1 MKQRIKIFLA
11 VWAAIL
17 LVMAVAHPIW
27 MAVEPQYTWGDLA
40 DVPAV
45 VWYGLA
51 MDLSMSAYIVSPVL
65 LLIVASIWVVRPW
78 MAKALR
84 IYLWVEASLIAV
96 GYVLDAVLYPYWG
109 FRLDVTPWFYFVTSP
124 SSAMASLPW
133 YAEVGVVALMA
144 VLALAIGLW
153 MRIVVRRFGLPTQP
167 CSPLRRRIWMTVVW
181 LMVCGVMIIPIRG
194 GITVSTMSPAR
205 AFFSEDMRLN
215 HAAINPLFSF
225 LYSFSHTDDLGSQFR
240 YMDTK
245 EASAEVDAL
254 FHRPAVHTDSVA
266 PAYGL
271 SLKVARPDVYI
282 VILESFSAELM
293 PSLGGRA
300 VAVNLDSIA
309 RTGALWTRFYAES
322 FRTDRALTTIL
333 GGYPAQPSTS
343 LLRYINKFDK
353 IPTLST
359 VLAANG
365 YRTAYY
371 YGGDINFTNLR
382 AYLRATSYA
391 RLVCD
396 KSFPVGERLSKWG
409 VHDGPVFDRALSD
422 IAARTGSTPT
432 LTVIQTSSSHEPFE
446 VPFGRFPQDKRLNAF
461 SYADACLGRFVRRLR
476 DSGAWERALVVIV
489 PDHWGA
495 WPQGLEDR
503 MRRHHVPLVMTG
515 GALAGTPVT
524 VDKIGSQSGIATTI
538 LRLMGIRDALPF
550 GRDLLDTGT
559 AGFGYVSEPSW
570 FGLVTE
576 RGLSVVSTDTGATLQ
591 GDSADVHAAKAL
603 VQSIYT
609 DLSKR

>member
-1 MKQRIKIFLA
+1 MKQRIRMFLA

-27 MAVEPQYTWGDLA
+27 MAVEPQYTWA
-40 DVPAV
+40 DMAQVPV
-45 VWYGLA
+45 VLWHGLS
-51 MDLSMSAYIVSPVL
+51 MDASMSAYFVAPIL
-65 LLIVASIWVVRPW
+65 LLIVTSVWYMRPW
-78 MAKALR
+78 MSKALR
-84 IYLWVEASLIAV
+84 IYLWAISVIIAM
-96 GYVLDAVLYPYWG
+96 GYMLDAVLYPYWG

-133 YAEVGVVALMA
+133 YAELGVVALMA
-144 VLALAIGLW
+144 VLTLAIGLW
-153 MRIVVRRFGLPTQP
+153 MRLVVRRFGLPEQP
-167 CSPLRRRIWMTVVW
+167 CRPLRRRIWMTVVW
-181 LMVCGVMIIPIRG
+181 LAVCGIMIIPIRG
-194 GITVSTMSPAR
+194 GVTVSTMSPGR
-205 AFFSEDMRLN
+205 AFFSQDMRLN
-215 HAAINPLFSF
+215 HAAVNPLFSF
-225 LYSFSHTDDLGSQFR
+225 VYSLSHTDDLAHQFR
-240 YMDTK
+240 YMD
-245 EASAEVDAL
+245 ANVAAAEVDAL
-254 FHRPAVHTDSVA
+254 YHRPAVSADSVA

-271 SLKVARPDVYI
+271 SLKVSRPDVYI
-282 VILESFSAELM
+282 IVLESFSAELM
-293 PSLGGRA
+293 PSLGGRD

-309 RTGALWTRFYAES
+309 RMGALWTRFYAES

-353 IPTLST
+353 MPTLST

-371 YGGDINFTNLR
+371 YGGDLDFTNLR
-382 AYLRATSYA
+382 AYLHATGYA
-391 RLVCD
+391 RPVGD
-396 KSFPVGERLSKWG
+396 TDFPVGERLSKWG

-422 IAARTGSTPT
+422 ISNRKDKSPT
-432 LTVIQTSSSHEPFE
+432 LTVIQTSSSHEPFD
-446 VPFGRFPQDKRLNAF
+446 VPFGRFAQDKRLNAF
-461 SYADACLGRFVRRLR
+461 SYADDCLGGFVRRLR
-476 DSGAWERALVVIV
+476 ASAAWDRALVVIV

-503 MRRHHVPLVMTG
+503 ERRHHIPLVMTG
-515 GALAGTPVT
+515 GALVGTPV
-524 VDKIGSQSGIATTI
+524 VIDKIGSQSGIAATI
-538 LRLMGIRDALPF
+538 LRLMGIRADLPF
-550 GRDLLDTGT
+550 GRDLLDVHT

-576 RGLSVVSTDTGATLQ
+576 RGLSAVSTDTGATLE
-591 GDSADVHAAKAL
+591 GDSADVRAAKAL

>member
-1 MKQRIKIFLA
+1 MKQRVKIFVA
-11 VWAAIL
+11 VWAAML
-17 LVMAVAHPIW
+17 LVMAVAHPLW
-27 MAVEPQYTWGDLA
+27 MAVEPQFAWA
-40 DVPAV
+40 DMAQAPAV
-45 VWYGLA
+45 LWHGLG
-51 MDLSMSAYIVSPVL
+51 MDLSMSAYLVAPVL
-65 LLIVASIWVVRPW
+65 LLVMASIWVVRPW
-78 MAKALR
+78 MSTALR
-84 IYLWVEASLIAV
+84 IYLWTISVLIAV

-144 VLALAIGLW
+144 VLTLAIGLW
-153 MRIVVRRFGLPTQP
+153 MRLVVRRFGLPDQP
-167 CSPLRRRIWMTVVW
+167 CRPLRRRILTTVAW
-181 LMVCGVMIIPIRG
+181 LMIGGAMIIPIRG
-194 GITVSTMSPAR
+194 GITVSTMSPGR

-215 HAAINPLFSF
+215 HAAVNPLFSF
-225 LYSFSHTDDLGSQFR
+225 LYSLSHTDDLGSQFR
-240 YMDTK
+240 YMD
-245 EASAEVDAL
+245 EDAASAEVEAL

-271 SLKVARPDVYI
+271 SLKVQRPDVYI

-309 RTGALWTRFYAES
+309 RSGALWTRFYAES

-359 VLAANG
+359 VLGANG
-365 YRTAYY
+365 YRTTYY
-371 YGGDINFTNLR
+371 YGGDLDFTNLR
-382 AYLRATSYA
+382 AYLRATGYA
-391 RLVCD
+391 RPVGD
-396 KSFPVGERLSKWG
+396 TDFPVGERLSKWG
-409 VHDGPVFDRALSD
+409 VHDGPVFERALSD
-422 IAARTGSTPT
+422 ILSRKDKTPT

-446 VPFGRFPQDKRLNAF
+446 VPFDRFPRDKRLNAF
-461 SYADACLGRFVRRLR
+461 AYADDCLGRFVRRLR

-538 LRLMGIRDALPF
+538 LNLMGIKTSLPF
-550 GRDLLDTGT
+550 GRDLLDTHT
-559 AGFGYVSEPSW
+559 AGFAYVSEPSW
-570 FGLVTE
+570 FGLVSD
-576 RGLSVVSTDTGATLQ
+576 RGLSAVSTDTGATLQ
-591 GDSADVHAAKAL
+591 GDTADVRAAKAL
-603 VQSIYT
+603 VQTIYT

>member
-1 MKQRIKIFLA
+1 MKQRIRMFLA
-11 VWAAIL
+11 VWAAMM

-27 MAVEPQYTWGDLA
+27 MAVEPQYAWA
-40 DVPAV
+40 DMAQAPAV
-45 VWYGLA
+45 LWHGLG
-51 MDLSMSAYIVSPVL
+51 MDLSMSAYFVAPVL
-65 LLIVASIWVVRPW
+65 LLTVASIWIVRPW
-78 MAKALR
+78 MSRALR
-84 IYLWVEASLIAV
+84 VYLWAISAIVAV

-133 YAEVGVVALMA
+133 YAEVGVMALMA
-144 VLALAIGLW
+144 VLTLFIGLW
-153 MRIVVRRFGLPTQP
+153 MRIVVCRFGLPTQP
-167 CSPLRRRIWMTVVW
+167 CNPLRRRIRMTVVW
-181 LMVCGVMIIPIRG
+181 LAVCGAMIIPIRG
-194 GITVSTMSPAR
+194 GVTVSTMSPGR

-215 HAAINPLFSF
+215 HAAVNPLFSF
-225 LYSFSHTDDLGSQFR
+225 LYSLSHTDDLANQFR
-240 YMDTK
+240 YM
-245 EASAEVDAL
+245 EADEAAAEVDAL
-254 FHRPAVHTDSVA
+254 YHRPAVAADSVA
-266 PAYGL
+266 PTYGL

-282 VILESFSAELM
+282 IVLESFSAELM
-293 PSLGGRA
+293 PSLGGKAMA
-300 VAVNLDSIA
+300 VSLDSIA

-353 IPTLST
+353 MPTLST

-371 YGGDINFTNLR
+371 YGGDLDFTNLR
-382 AYLRATSYA
+382 AYLRATGYA
-391 RLVCD
+391 RLSGD
-396 KSFPVGERLSKWG
+396 TDFPVGERLSKWG
-409 VHDGPVFDRALSD
+409 VHDGPVFDRALRD
-422 IAARTGSTPT
+422 ISERTDNAPT
-432 LTVIQTSSSHEPFE
+432 LTVIQTSSSHEPFD

-461 SYADACLGRFVRRLR
+461 SYADACLGGFVRRLR
-476 DSGAWERALVVIV
+476 ASAAWERALVVIV

-503 MRRHHVPLVMTG
+503 MRRHHIPLVMTG
-515 GALAGTPVT
+515 GALAGTPAVI
-524 VDKIGSQSGIATTI
+524 DKIGSQSGIAATI
-538 LRLMGIRDALPF
+538 LRLMGIRASLPF
-550 GRDLLDTGT
+550 GRDLLDTHT

-570 FGLVTE
+570 FGLVTD
-576 RGLSVVSTDTGATLQ
+576 RGLSAVSTDTGATLE
-591 GDSADVHAAKAL
+591 GDSADVRAAKAL

>member
-1 MKQRIKIFLA
+1 MKQRIRMFLA

-27 MAVEPQYTWGDLA
+27 MAVEPQYTWA
-40 DVPAV
+40 DMAQAPAV
-45 VWYGLA
+45 LWHGLG
-51 MDLSMSAYIVSPVL
+51 MDLSMSAYLVAPVL
-65 LLIVASIWVVRPW
+65 LLTVVSIWVVRPW
-78 MAKALR
+78 MSAALR
-84 IYLWVEASLIAV
+84 IYLWTVSAIIAV

-133 YAEVGVVALMA
+133 YAEVGVLALMA
-144 VLALAIGLW
+144 VLTLAIGLW
-153 MRIVVRRFGLPTQP
+153 MRLVVRRFGLPEQP
-167 CSPLRRRIWMTVVW
+167 CRPLRRRIWMTAVW
-181 LMVCGVMIIPIRG
+181 LAVCGIMIIPIRG
-194 GITVSTMSPAR
+194 GVTVSTMSPGR
-205 AFFSEDMRLN
+205 AFFSQDMRLN
-215 HAAINPLFSF
+215 HAAVNPLFSF
-225 LYSFSHTDDLGSQFR
+225 LYSLSHTDDLANQFR
-240 YMDTK
+240 YMD
-245 EASAEVDAL
+245 ANVAAAEVDAL
-254 FHRPAVHTDSVA
+254 YHRPAVSADSVA

-271 SLKVARPDVYI
+271 SLKVTRPDVYI
-282 VILESFSAELM
+282 IVLESFSAELM
-293 PSLGGRA
+293 PSLGGRD

-309 RTGALWTRFYAES
+309 HAGALWTRFYAES

-353 IPTLST
+353 MPTLST

-371 YGGDINFTNLR
+371 YGGDLDFTNLR
-382 AYLRATSYA
+382 AYLRATGYA
-391 RLVCD
+391 RLVGD
-396 KSFPVGERLSKWG
+396 TDFPVGERLSKWG

-422 IAARTGSTPT
+422 ISNRKDKSPT
-432 LTVIQTSSSHEPFE
+432 LTVIQTSSSHEPFD
-446 VPFGRFPQDKRLNAF
+446 VPFGRFAHDKRLNAF
-461 SYADACLGRFVRRLR
+461 SYADDCLGRFVRGLR
-476 DSGAWERALVVIV
+476 ASAAWERALVVIV

-503 MRRHHVPLVMTG
+503 MRRHHIPLVMTG
-515 GALAGTPVT
+515 GALAGTPVI
-524 VDKIGSQSGIATTI
+524 VDKIGSQSGIAPTI
-538 LRLMGIRDALPF
+538 LALMGIRDALPF
-550 GRDLLDTGT
+550 GRDLLDTRT

-570 FGLVTE
+570 FGLVTD
-576 RGLSVVSTDTGATLQ
+576 RGLSAVSTDTGATLE
-591 GDSADVHAAKAL
+591 GDSADVRAAKAL